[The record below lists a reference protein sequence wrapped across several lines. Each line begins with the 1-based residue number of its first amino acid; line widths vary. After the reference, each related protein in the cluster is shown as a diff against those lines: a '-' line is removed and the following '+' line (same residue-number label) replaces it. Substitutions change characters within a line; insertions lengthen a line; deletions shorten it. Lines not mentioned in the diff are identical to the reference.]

1 MKILFVAGEISG
13 DKNASYLI
21 EKILEKRKD
30 IEIFAYGGK
39 EMEKSGA
46 VLIKDITEKA
56 VVGFTEAITTVSF
69 FRSLLKEIIDFVKK
83 KDIKKIVLVDFP
95 GFNLVLA
102 KYLKKINREVFY
114 YIPPQVWAWGSWRI
128 KDLRRYTDRV
138 LSTFPF
144 EAEFLRIKGVDAF
157 FVGNPISERIRWN
170 LEKEKMIIFLPGSRR
185 KEIKR
190 HIEDMIKIR
199 DYIEEDF
206 KDFNFLISIIYPEKE
221 ILNRVKDK
229 FEVIDKDPTFYIE
242 KSKFAITVS
251 GTASLE
257 CALAGT
263 PMVVIYKVSEL
274 TYYLAKML
282 TKVPYVSLV
291 NIISGKRIIPEYIQ
305 HIKLKEI
312 RDFLVSISKDESKLE
327 IILYELENMRK
338 MLLYSK
344 KFNPVYLILNSI
356 NENQYL

>member
-39 EMEKSGA
+39 EMEKKGA

-56 VVGFTEAITTVSF
+56 VVGFTEAIGIVGF
-69 FRSLLKEIIDFVKK
+69 FKNLLKEIIYFVIKN
-83 KDIKKIVLVDFP
+83 DIKKIVLVDFP
-95 GFNLVLA
+95 GFNLILA
-102 KYLKKINREVFY
+102 KHLKKIKREVFY

-128 KDLRRYTDRV
+128 RDLRRYTDRV

-144 EAEFLRIKGVDAF
+144 EADFLRKKGVPAF
-157 FVGNPISERIRWN
+157 FVGTPIAERINWN
-170 LEKEKMIIFLPGSRR
+170 LNKEKWIIFLPGSRK

-190 HIEDMIKIR
+190 HIIDMIKIR

-206 KDFNFLISIIYPEKE
+206 KDYKFLISIIYPEKE
-221 ILNRVKDK
+221 ILEKIKNK
-229 FEVIDKDPTFYIE
+229 FEVIDKDPTPYIE

-274 TYYLAKML
+274 TYYLARIL

-291 NIISGKRIIPEYIQ
+291 NIISGKKIIPEYIQ
-305 HIKLKEI
+305 HIKLKDI
-312 RDFLVSISKDESKLE
+312 RDFLVSLSQDEKKLE
-327 IILYELENMRK
+327 RILCELETIRK
-338 MLLYSK
+338 ILSNNE

-356 NENQYL
+356 NGK

>member
-13 DKNASYLI
+13 DKNAAYMI
-21 EKILEKRKD
+21 GKILEKRKD

-46 VLIKDITEKA
+46 ILIKDITEKA
-56 VVGFTEAITTVSF
+56 VVGFTEAITTISF
-69 FRSLLKEIIDFVKK
+69 FKSLLKEIIDFVKK
-83 KDIKKIVLVDFP
+83 NDIKKIVLIDFP

-128 KDLRRYTDRV
+128 RNLRKYTDRV

-144 EAEFLRIKGVDAF
+144 EEKFLRKKGIDAF

-206 KDFNFLISIIYPEKE
+206 KDYKFLISVIYPEKE
-221 ILNRVKDK
+221 ILEKVKSK
-229 FEVIDKDPTFYIE
+229 FIVLDKDPTSYIE

-274 TYYLAKML
+274 TYYLARML

-291 NIISGKRIIPEYIQ
+291 NIISGKKIIPEYIQ
-305 HIKLKEI
+305 HIKLREI
-312 RDFLVSISKDESKLE
+312 RDFLVSLSKYESKLE
-327 IILYELENMRK
+327 RILYELEILRK
-338 MLLYSK
+338 MLSCSE
-344 KFNPVYLILNSI
+344 KFNPVYLILNTI
-356 NENQYL
+356 DGNQYL